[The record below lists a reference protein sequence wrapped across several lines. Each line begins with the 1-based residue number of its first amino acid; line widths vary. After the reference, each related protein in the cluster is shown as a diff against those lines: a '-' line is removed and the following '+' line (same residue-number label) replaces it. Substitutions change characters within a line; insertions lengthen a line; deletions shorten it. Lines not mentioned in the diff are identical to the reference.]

1 MLCRLPMLLAIW
13 LSFSG
18 MAMNFAAAQV
28 PPGFDSPP
36 APEQAE
42 SNAISINVID
52 GRLVGAFDLVVR
64 KATASVSLYIDLEPS
79 NGLSL
84 YGETLRELGLD
95 AGRGFMTVKS
105 LEGFSS
111 LVRAKSIAELDP
123 DSQSA
128 SLSSLFAEELD
139 GRPIVGSI
147 GLDLLRKFHLSFNVR
162 ESEIT
167 LSAPKSSGI
176 DVTRIEGDV
185 IVSISRFDDDGI
197 ILPIIRSGTDEVELK
212 LSVGHY
218 DTHIDK
224 TWAAKSG
231 YPAGNIPSI
240 KLKGLR
246 AGNDLDLSQSM
257 AFRPEDIG
265 NSDVRKDAAKIK
277 FISGLNLFMNNIVDI
292 DLVNKTV
299 AFTTLADTEYP
310 KEDFAFF
317 SALVSG
323 QAEQL
328 IAYLGRY
335 PESRLAPEASG
346 LLLAQRIKDAS
357 SDEKILEA
365 IKFVRDTSLARN
377 RGGVVLSLTHRIKDV
392 FPQRRSLAI
401 SVASLGVEVARH
413 DDDPANLYRLHK
425 AIGLEHLQAGDVR
438 EAWRGLL
445 SAAFGLPRDP
455 MVNYGLGSVY
465 EQQKRLRRA
474 QSRYQRALELL
485 ATENSPKDIKSQ
497 TTFRQ
502 ALERVEKALSSNGDN
517 Q

>member
-1 MLCRLPMLLAIW
+1 LLCRLPIFLAIW

-18 MAMNFAAAQV
+18 IAMNFAAAQV
-28 PPGFDSPP
+28 PSGFDSPP
-36 APEQAE
+36 PPEQAE
-42 SNAISINVID
+42 SNTISINVIE

-64 KATASVSLYIDLEPS
+64 KATAPVSLYIDLESS

-84 YGETLRELGLD
+84 YGETSRELGLD
-95 AGRGFMTVKS
+95 AGKGFMTVKS
-105 LEGFSS
+105 LGGFSS
-111 LVRAKSIAELDP
+111 LVPVKSIAELDS

-128 SLSSLFAEELD
+128 SLSTLFAEELD
-139 GRPIVGSI
+139 HRPIVGSI
-147 GLDLLRKFHLSFNVR
+147 GLDLLHKFHLSFNVT
-162 ESEIT
+162 EGEIA

-176 DVTRIEGDV
+176 DLTRIKGDV
-185 IVSISRFDDDGI
+185 IVSMSRFDDDGI
-197 ILPIIRSGTDEVELK
+197 ILPIRRSGTDEVELK

-224 TWAAKSG
+224 TWAVKSG
-231 YPAGNIPSI
+231 YPAGNIPGI

-246 AGNDLDLSQSM
+246 ADNDLDLSQSM
-257 AFRPEDIG
+257 AFRPEDIR
-265 NSDVRKDAAKIK
+265 NSDFRKDGAKIR
-277 FISGLNLFMNNIVDI
+277 FISGLNLFMNNVVDI

-323 QAEQL
+323 QIEQL
-328 IAYLGRY
+328 IAYLGQY
-335 PESRLAPEASG
+335 PESRLAPEAAG

-377 RGGVVLSLTHRIKDV
+377 RGGVVLGLMQRMKDV

-465 EQQKRLRRA
+465 EQQERLKRA

-485 ATENSPKDIKSQ
+485 VAEDATEDVQSQ
-497 TTFRQ
+497 TMFQQ
-502 ALERVEKALSSNGDN
+502 ALERVESALSSNGGN
-517 Q
+517 